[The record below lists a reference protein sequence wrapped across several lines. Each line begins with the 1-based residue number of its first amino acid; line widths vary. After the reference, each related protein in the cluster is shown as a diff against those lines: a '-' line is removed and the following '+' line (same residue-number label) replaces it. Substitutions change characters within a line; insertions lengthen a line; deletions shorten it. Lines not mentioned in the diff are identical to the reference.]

1 VLCASGQWVSWS
13 EPAPNLC
20 AVPSRVLLW
29 AGRVFLGEVLR
40 WFVEHSGVGIPWG
53 LLDLPQGVSE
63 PQDLAALPLLGTVA
77 FTRGN
82 CFLSL
87 ISSVAGSARRAA
99 KQSLLICGILGCE
112 REAEELCE
120 QPGYV
125 VELN

>member
-1 VLCASGQWVSWS
+1 MSWS
-13 EPAPNLC
+13 EPAPNVC
-20 AVPSRVLLW
+20 AAPSRVLLW

-82 CFLSL
+82 KLFPFPHQFS
-87 ISSVAGSARRAA
+87 RR
-99 KQSLLICGILGCE
+99 ICTTSCQAVSPHLWHS
-112 REAEELCE
+112 RL
-120 QPGYV
+120 
-125 VELN
+125 